1 MTEVAINVV
10 GKMPGIVGKMPGIE
24 QIEQMTANVAAIT
37 EQVEALSKPFD
48 GIMSLA
54 KEYQAMIQ
62 PIQEVARAA
71 SMITRQYTGAVD
83 LQESVTEAMKSLLS
97 SSHVKQVDLA
107 EALELSAS
115 TISQKMTKKVAWT
128 LEDIEKAAEFFKVN
142 PAAIVA
148 GLGFE
153 PRTGGL

>member
-1 MTEVAINVV
+1 
-10 GKMPGIVGKMPGIE
+10 
-24 QIEQMTANVAAIT
+24 
-37 EQVEALSKPFD
+37 
-48 GIMSLA
+48 
-54 KEYQAMIQ
+54 
-62 PIQEVARAA
+62 
-71 SMITRQYTGAVD
+71 MITRQYTGAVD